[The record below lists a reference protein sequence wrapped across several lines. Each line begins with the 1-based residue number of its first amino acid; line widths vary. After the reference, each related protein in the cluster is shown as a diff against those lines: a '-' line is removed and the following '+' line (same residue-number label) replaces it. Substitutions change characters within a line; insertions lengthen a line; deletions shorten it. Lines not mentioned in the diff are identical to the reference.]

1 MNRDRINLILKNCDK
16 ERTLVNK
23 ELDKV
28 KPNVYKQEIILALV
42 VGFAVGFFASG
53 IEIDV
58 LRLIQDYVYG
68 NI

>member
-28 KPNVYKQEIILALV
+28 KPNVYKQEIALALV
-42 VGFAVGFFASG
+42 IGFAAGFFASG
-53 IEIDV
+53 LDIDV
-58 LRLIQDYVYG
+58 LRLIQGYVYG